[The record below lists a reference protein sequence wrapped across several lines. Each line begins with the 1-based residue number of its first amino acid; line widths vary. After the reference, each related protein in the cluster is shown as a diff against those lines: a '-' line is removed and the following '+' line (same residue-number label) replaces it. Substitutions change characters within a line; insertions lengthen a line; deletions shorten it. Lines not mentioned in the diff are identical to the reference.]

1 MTPNRREFLS
11 LFWRSGKT
19 WSLPK
24 RLDDCR
30 VVQYSKKLFDCL
42 FVENGEQR
50 LTPPYSR
57 ICPLKTPARQPNPRE
72 YRRFS
77 QTRKEA

>member
-1 MTPNRREFLS
+1 MTPNRREFLRF
-11 LFWRSGKT
+11 FWRSGKT

-24 RLDDCR
+24 CLDDCR

-50 LTPPYSR
+50 LTPPSLQSGPE
-57 ICPLKTPARQPNPRE
+57 IPEFAG
-72 YRRFS
+72 
-77 QTRKEA
+77 